1 MMRTCE
7 GLAYTPSME
16 VAAMINDGPKN
27 SMNEMVDNNPTH
39 KIVQIEWLTI
49 IQRTKLYDI
58 MVGNN
63 PKNKIVGT

>member
-1 MMRTCE
+1 
-7 GLAYTPSME
+7 
-16 VAAMINDGPKN
+16 
-27 SMNEMVDNNPTH
+27 MNEMVDNNPTH